1 MGSKPRKPRAK
12 SPSKVGQGS
21 HPQRKPKNNYFV
33 TLMQTEEGRALRRE
47 WSRRPRKNAGRP
59 RGVPDGYSKAQI
71 EPIRAKVKTEAKKVV
86 EIMAKEYD
94 IEDEYAKAALETAVE
109 VMRMVGDNRERVAAA
124 RLVLDFTKQKP
135 ASKSEVALSKA
146 EDFLSSL
153 IEDEDGQAA
162 ESSAQ
167 ETAH

>member
-1 MGSKPRKPRAK
+1 MDIAK
-12 SPSKVGQGS
+12 
-21 HPQRKPKNNYFV
+21 
-33 TLMQTEEGRALRRE
+33 
-47 WSRRPRKNAGRP
+47 
-59 RGVPDGYSKAQI
+59 QI

-94 IEDEYAKAALETAVE
+94 IEDQYAKAALETAVE
-109 VMRMVGDNRERVAAA
+109 DALQGDNESVS
-124 RLVLDFTKQKP
+124 LQQDLSWISPKKP

-153 IEDEDGQAA
+153 IEEDEQEAQ
-162 ESSAQ
+162 SSTQ

>member
-33 TLMQTEEGRALRRE
+33 TLMQTEEGRALRRK
-47 WSRRPRKNAGRP
+47 WSRKPRKNAGRP
-59 RGVPDGYSKAQI
+59 RGVPDGYSKEQI
-71 EPIRAKVKTEAKKVV
+71 EPIRAKVKTEAQKVV

-94 IEDEYAKAALETAVE
+94 IEDKYAKAALETAVE

-153 IEDEDGQAA
+153 IEEDGQEAQ
-162 ESSAQ
+162 SSTQ

>member
-12 SPSKVGQGS
+12 SPSKVGQGK
-21 HPQRKPKNNYFV
+21 HPQKAPKNNYFV
-33 TLMQTEEGRALRRE
+33 TLMQTEEGRALRRK
-47 WSRRPRKNAGRP
+47 WSRKPRKNAGRP
-59 RGVPDGYSKAQI
+59 RGVPDGYSKEQI
-71 EPIRAKVKTEAKKVV
+71 EPIRAKVKTEAQKVV

-94 IEDEYAKAALETAVE
+94 IEDKYAKAALETAVE

-153 IEDEDGQAA
+153 IEEDGQEAQ
-162 ESSAQ
+162 SSTQ

>member
-1 MGSKPRKPRAK
+1 
-12 SPSKVGQGS
+12 
-21 HPQRKPKNNYFV
+21 
-33 TLMQTEEGRALRRE
+33 
-47 WSRRPRKNAGRP
+47 
-59 RGVPDGYSKAQI
+59 
-71 EPIRAKVKTEAKKVV
+71 
-86 EIMAKEYD
+86 MAKEYD

-109 VMRMVGDNRERVAAA
+109 VMRCPGDNRERVAAA

-153 IEDEDGQAA
+153 IEDEDGQATY
-162 ESSAQ
+162 SSSQ